1 MWGRIIPFIVT
12 ILSGVG
18 VGKLADKVAPDKDL
32 DIVSKTFQDE
42 SGNINVGRM
51 LKWIAVAVLGGI
63 VASFIL
69 KKLKLTK
76 FKPF

>member
-32 DIVSKTFQDE
+32 DIVSKSFQDE
-42 SGNINVGRM
+42 TGSFD
-51 LKWIAVAVLGGI
+51 LKKLAKWIAVAVIGGL